1 VSIRGDY
8 LSVAITL
15 GEQLSLGLKPI
26 GFGVTRQCESAAS
39 IGNEIRAQTNLF
51 VRWRW
56 YSRLWRDGT
65 LCSLRSRNLFITHP
79 PASFGLLL
87 RGAAETL
94 YRGSLLRS
102 VRQLLVTFDFCFG
115 QFCSFSAQID
125 WC

>member
-1 VSIRGDY
+1 MAPLVLQRLEGWNP
-8 LSVAITL
+8 L
-15 GEQLSLGLKPI
+15 
-26 GFGVTRQCESAAS
+26 FSAQS
-39 IGNEIRAQTNLF
+39 QYFYRAF
-51 VRWRW
+51 
-56 YSRLWRDGT
+56 
-65 LCSLRSRNLFITHP
+65 
-79 PASFGLLL
+79 PAFFGLLV